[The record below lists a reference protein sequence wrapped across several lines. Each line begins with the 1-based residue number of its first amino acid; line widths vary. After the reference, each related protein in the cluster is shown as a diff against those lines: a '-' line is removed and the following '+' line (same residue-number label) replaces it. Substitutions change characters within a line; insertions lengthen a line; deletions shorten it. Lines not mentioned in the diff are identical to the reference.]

1 MRRILLFAICILI
14 GGVAFAQKSYLIHLT
29 IDKIYLGKDSV
40 VFKNGKTFL
49 VNTEKRTEKI
59 EIGEPGKIPIAIEI
73 NIRKMKVGDKI
84 KYQIGYAFFKKTDG
98 NWTLIR
104 DFGYVDR
111 YELNVPP
118 AGLEKAGQK
127 KPAHEEYHCQN
138 GVPTQFEAFFRM
150 DVYKK

>member
-1 MRRILLFAICILI
+1 MKRFSLVLIFLLS
-14 GGVAFAQKSYLIHLT
+14 VTMTFAQKGYLIHLT
-29 IDKIYLGKDSV
+29 IDKVMLGKDSV

-49 VNTEKRTEKI
+49 VNIEKRSEKI
-59 EIGEPGKIPIAIEI
+59 ELCAPGKIPVAIEI
-73 NIRKMKVGDKI
+73 NVRRIKVGTQL
-84 KYQIGYAFFKKTDG
+84 KYQVGYAFFKKIDG

-104 DFGYVDR
+104 DFGYIDR
-111 YELNVPP
+111 YELNEPP